1 MPAVPS
7 ADRAATGESAGPAG
21 PPAGD
26 GAGADA
32 GRPGRPG
39 RPRRYEA
46 AEEHQRLLDAGFAV
60 IGRRGYGD
68 ATVAD
73 ILAEA
78 GVSTRSFYR
87 HFASKDELLHA
98 LFRRDTERFAATVA
112 DRVAAAPGPP
122 EALVVWIDEIL
133 GFGLDRP
140 RARAAAVL
148 GTDEAMR
155 SLAPGEL
162 RAALD
167 RLVAPLAAAL
177 SAGAGDGSLPDA
189 DPAADTALVSDL
201 AWATVVRLRGAG
213 SDDERRRLRAALLG
227 FVGRAVGSALGSC
240 D

>member
-1 MPAVPS
+1 VPAVPS
-7 ADRAATGESAGPAG
+7 ADRAGH
-21 PPAGD
+21 GD
-26 GAGADA
+26 RDGDRDSTGAGRAV
-32 GRPGRPG
+32 RPG

-46 AEEHQRLLDAGFAV
+46 AEERQRLLDAGFGV

-112 DRVAAAPGPP
+112 DRVAAAPAPR

-167 RLVAPLAAAL
+167 RLLAPLASAL
-177 SAGAGDGSLPDA
+177 AAGAEDGSLPDA
-189 DPAADTALVSDL
+189 EPVGDAPIVGDL
-201 AWATVVRLRGAG
+201 AWATVVRLRAAG
-213 SDDERRRLRAALLG
+213 SEEERRRLRAALLG
-227 FVGRAVGSALGSC
+227 FVGRTVGAALGSS

>member
-1 MPAVPS
+1 VPAIPS
-7 ADRAATGESAGPAG
+7 ADRAGDGDR
-21 PPAGD
+21 D
-26 GAGADA
+26 GAGP
-32 GRPGRPG
+32 GRPVRPG

-46 AEEHQRLLDAGFAV
+46 AEERQRLLDAGFGV

-112 DRVAAAPGPP
+112 DRVAVAPAPP

-167 RLVAPLAAAL
+167 RLVAPLASAL
-177 SAGAGDGSLPDA
+177 AAGAEDGSLPGAEPVDDA
-189 DPAADTALVSDL
+189 PIVSDL
-201 AWATVVRLRGAG
+201 AWATVVRLRAAE
-213 SDDERRRLRAALLG
+213 SEEERRRLRAALLG
-227 FVGRAVGSALGSC
+227 FVGRTVGVALESS